1 MCLSLFVI
9 QSNELLNG
17 NYSPAET
24 LALARSRQ
32 KQRIVLARAI
42 LKDPEIL
49 LLDEATSALDA
60 QSEHHVQAALEHL
73 MQNRTTLIIAHRLA
87 TVKHAD
93 MIVVMENGEIKATGT
108 HQQLMASNPLY
119 QKLCELQFNLD

>member
-1 MCLSLFVI
+1 MKMLVN
-9 QSNELLNG
+9 Q
-17 NYSPAET
+17 
-24 LALARSRQ
+24 
-32 KQRIVLARAI
+32 
-42 LKDPEIL
+42 
-49 LLDEATSALDA
+49 
-60 QSEHHVQAALEHL
+60 
-73 MQNRTTLIIAHRLA
+73 MQNKTTLIIAHRLA

>member
-1 MCLSLFVI
+1 M
-9 QSNELLNG
+9 
-17 NYSPAET
+17 
-24 LALARSRQ
+24 
-32 KQRIVLARAI
+32 LARAI

-87 TVKHAD
+87 TVIHAD
-93 MIVVMENGEIKATGT
+93 MIVVMENGEIIATGT
-108 HQQLMASNPLY
+108 HQELVASNPLY
-119 QKLCELQFNLD
+119 QKLCELQFNKD

>member
-1 MCLSLFVI
+1 
-9 QSNELLNG
+9 
-17 NYSPAET
+17 
-24 LALARSRQ
+24 
-32 KQRIVLARAI
+32 
-42 LKDPEIL
+42 
-49 LLDEATSALDA
+49 
-60 QSEHHVQAALEHL
+60 

>member
-1 MCLSLFVI
+1 MYK
-9 QSNELLNG
+9 QSVQRAKTTA
-17 NYSPAET
+17 PT
-24 LALARSRQ
+24 LHPLRLPPLVLHRGQ

-108 HQQLMASNPLY
+108 HQQLMANNPLY

>member
-1 MCLSLFVI
+1 
-9 QSNELLNG
+9 
-17 NYSPAET
+17 
-24 LALARSRQ
+24 
-32 KQRIVLARAI
+32 
-42 LKDPEIL
+42 
-49 LLDEATSALDA
+49 
-60 QSEHHVQAALEHL
+60 

-108 HQQLMASNPLY
+108 HQQLMANNPLY